1 MRMFHDLRLYLQRSC
16 SHVCRLL
23 SYLRFLSFQIG
34 LAVGDIEAVQKNAEL
49 KRLKTQVINNIAII
63 FPEDTGWS
71 DVNLELRNFES
82 ADDSINMKRCSLY
95 NCYHMSL
102 TKSKQSSK
110 QFWYIFICAILIMM
124 KQRAVLRIPNVVGID
139 CNQFP
144 FLLSQNRGWL

>member
-1 MRMFHDLRLYLQRSC
+1 MFDDLRLYLQRSC

-23 SYLRFLSFQIG
+23 SYFKFLSFQIG

-71 DVNLELRNFES
+71 DVNLEWRNFES

-110 QFWYIFICAILIMM
+110 QFWYIFIFAILINDETESGFENTEC
-124 KQRAVLRIPNVVGID
+124 RWYRL
-139 CNQFP
+139 
-144 FLLSQNRGWL
+144 